1 MQDGQS
7 DAVLK
12 SSRSVMGCIGG
23 PLSNM
28 TTLHPLLTVELC
40 QYKLALKRCLVTLR
54 LSEECRS
61 VGEQNVNLHIPDDR
75 NLTTQSRERHIS
87 LAVVSDKDIRL
98 NHLKRKFS
106 LESLLHQKEMNFP

>member
-1 MQDGQS
+1 
-7 DAVLK
+7 
-12 SSRSVMGCIGG
+12 MGCIGG

-28 TTLHPLLTVELC
+28 ATLHPLLTAELR
-40 QYKLALKRCLVTLR
+40 QYKLAVKRCLVRLG

-61 VGEQNVNLHIPDDR
+61 VVGQKVSLHIPDDR
-75 NLTTQSRERHIS
+75 NLTALTRGRHIS

-106 LESLLHQKEMNFP
+106 LKSSLHQREMNIP